1 MASVGGW
8 VTWASR
14 VVGGGGGGL
23 GAGRGAVIGSLVTMV
38 EMEEK
43 LVVCRQL
50 RSAENKVGLGAGGLE
65 RTSWHQLHVFNNAS
79 SQVQNSEIM
88 NISVQ
93 KYPALAINGKSPI
106 LSLSRCKCLF
116 SSLGLPP
123 TTQAPTHTNTIPFTT
138 IIILDNLLFL
148 ILFVFILFQERL
160 TPSKI

>member
-1 MASVGGW
+1 MLGVVWLKRRGSEGWAAWGVVVEVVRVRRRRRGDGAARSSRTERRRARLMASVGGW

-50 RSAENKVGLGAGGLE
+50 RSAENKVGLGAGGLG

-79 SQVQNSEIM
+79 SQVHNSEIM
-88 NISVQ
+88 NISV
-93 KYPALAINGKSPI
+93 
-106 LSLSRCKCLF
+106 
-116 SSLGLPP
+116 
-123 TTQAPTHTNTIPFTT
+123 
-138 IIILDNLLFL
+138 
-148 ILFVFILFQERL
+148 
-160 TPSKI
+160 